1 MPEEWEQRGDQEPRA
16 HRPSLLEHDQSPEQ
30 RPDYVEGE
38 ADGEA
43 GRLGPLVEGGEHR
56 EREQE
61 PQEVRDLRVAAP
73 ATPPA
78 G

>member
-1 MPEEWEQRGDQEPRA
+1 
-16 HRPSLLEHDQSPEQ
+16 
-30 RPDYVEGE
+30 
-38 ADGEA
+38 
-43 GRLGPLVEGGEHR
+43 VEGGEHR